1 MFHDFGVFGILAMVF
16 RGLIGIAILI
26 GVVLLI
32 IWAIRRLSAP
42 AASVA
47 TDPKEIA
54 KARYAKGE
62 ISREEYQQILTDLA

>member
-1 MFHDFGVFGILAMVF
+1 MFHDFGVLGIVAMVF
-16 RGLIGIAILI
+16 RGLIGVAVLI
-26 GVVLLI
+26 GIVLLI

-42 AASVA
+42 TAA
-47 TDPKEIA
+47 DPKAIA

>member
-1 MFHDFGVFGILAMVF
+1 MFHDFGVLGIVAMVF
-16 RGLIGIAILI
+16 RGLIGVAVLI
-26 GVVLLI
+26 GIVLLI

-42 AASVA
+42 TAA
-47 TDPKEIA
+47 DPKEIA